1 MDRKEVFYDHI
12 ISSSVWKRCFYDS
25 SGSYSIKYGS
35 WLESVH
41 KSGRRRKSLIPVY
54 NTFTLYK
61 ISWNT
66 HNFWLYFGFS
76 VVSSVIEAIGGEDP
90 GFLMTILSVLVS
102 ILLIYYEVKVCIYL
116 SKSFGMD
123 TLFGILTF
131 FLRFVGYL
139 VIGFGNAYY
148 TGPAGAND
156 QGISL

>member
-1 MDRKEVFYDHI
+1 MITLLAALFGSVAFMIRLALILLSMVAGWKVFTKAGEEG
-12 ISSSVWKRCFYDS
+12 W
-25 SGSYSIKYGS
+25 
-35 WLESVH
+35 
-41 KSGRRRKSLIPVY
+41 KSLIPVY

-102 ILLIYYEVKVCIYL
+102 ILLIYYEIKVCIYL